1 MQRERFRD
9 QGPAAVRL
17 GDAPLRFD
25 RESPIW
31 DLVRRF
37 DAWAEESV
45 TAEMPHAESC
55 SSRELFLPYFIY
67 TLRATGHFRR
77 HFLRMEGGQETERR
91 RPREVRD
98 ERHREFLGR
107 ATVLEPPA
115 DLTGTSTLNCRCAGG
130 PREDA
135 VRPSDAPPPGRRD
148 KSAPVKDDELSAI
161 EPGLSLVTDS
171 GFVPIALTNAP
182 PTTAVQ
188 RLVAER
194 LEVGARTDVAGQHRR
209 LWRGDLAGLWPNLEA
224 AMTGSWLRAGPVAW
238 TYVDAARRP
247 IPTTVASLAWIPSPP
262 PQDAESIRASL
273 VATGRAS
280 GEVFDLHVLN
290 RSGEPAHLVA
300 PDGVVVEPI
309 KVGATQP
316 VAARSGATI
325 DRHPVLGYCLDFAKP
340 PPAAGM
346 IYRVAPSAVQQQFA
360 PLRHVLRAARQ
371 LEQSGRL
378 SPDGDPRAYFDAIK
392 QWAVW
397 THIQKWDEREFIDR
411 FVARTRENA
420 QQLKV
425 RWTDAIEKQVRAGA
439 PGRWR
444 HIRQV
449 LDEADAL
456 RRASAPGARGHG

>member
-1 MQRERFRD
+1 
-9 QGPAAVRL
+9 
-17 GDAPLRFD
+17 
-25 RESPIW
+25 
-31 DLVRRF
+31 
-37 DAWAEESV
+37 
-45 TAEMPHAESC
+45 MPHAESC

-67 TLRATGHFRR
+67 TFTATGHFRR

-148 KSAPVKDDELSAI
+148 KSAPVEDDELSAI

-171 GFVPIALTNAP
+171 GFVPITLTNAP

-224 AMTGSWLRAGPVAW
+224 AMTGSWLRTGPVAW

-340 PPAAGM
+340 PPVSGM
-346 IYRVAPSAVQQQFA
+346 LFRLAPPQVQQQFQS
-360 PLRHVLRAARQ
+360 LRAVLRAGRRLAGA
-371 LEQSGRL
+371 GRL
-378 SPDGDPRAYFDAIK
+378 RPDSDPRAYVDAIK

-397 THIQKWDEREFIDR
+397 TRLEKWDVQAFTEH
-411 FVARTRENA
+411 FVARTKENA
-420 QQLKV
+420 RQVKQPWTRGMEEQL
-425 RWTDAIEKQVRAGA
+425 RASV
-439 PGRWR
+439 PNRWR
-444 HIRQV
+444 DITAV
-449 LDEADAL
+449 LDEA
-456 RRASAPGARGHG
+456 RAIEGVAPLIR